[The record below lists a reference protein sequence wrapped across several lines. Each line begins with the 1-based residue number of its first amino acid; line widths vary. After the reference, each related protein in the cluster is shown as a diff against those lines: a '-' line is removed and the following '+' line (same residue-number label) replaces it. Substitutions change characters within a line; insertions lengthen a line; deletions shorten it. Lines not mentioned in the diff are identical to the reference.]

1 VRNLGKP
8 VELAER
14 YFLEG
19 ADEVTF
25 LNITGFRDF
34 PLNDVPMLE
43 VLQSASENIF
53 VPLTVGG
60 GIREF
65 TDENGRSY
73 TALEVAS
80 QYFRRAICSSN
91 FSCLPPA

>member
-1 VRNLGKP
+1 MDADCQQVRNLGKP
-8 VELAER
+8 VELAEQ
-14 YFLEG
+14 YFIDG

-34 PLNDVPMLE
+34 PLNDTPMLE
-43 VLQSASENIF
+43 VLESASKNVF

-65 TDENGRSY
+65 TDENGRKY

-80 QYFRRAICSSN
+80 QYFR
-91 FSCLPPA
+91 